1 VIKILLPG
9 ETFDFGSISKI
20 AEMISDMDATAKN
33 QKELTDGIT
42 MLREKARQ
50 RGIATDFD
58 DLIKTLQGANSQF
71 KIQYNYTFEDYT
83 ESETPYWDVF
93 NQESSLAKTQ
103 RLEVLNVAAKDVGFK
118 TFKAAY
124 KAFCLNLRK
133 YDVQVRGNSFFNP
146 TAFSGQPL
154 ELDACDW
161 RCDDDGIVKET
172 PNGIEVA
179 CPHPILPI
187 QRLINI
193 DTNEEKMKIA
203 YRSGKN
209 WRTITV
215 GKNDLYDSSKVL
227 KLAGVGVAV
236 TSKTARNLSDF
247 LCNIEC
253 RNYELIETISSV
265 TRLGYI
271 EGGGFSPYVD
281 DVVFD
286 GDLSYGAIYD
296 AISESG
302 KYDEWLNVASKCRAE
317 HQTAQI
323 MLAASFA
330 SPLISRIGCL
340 PFFVH
345 LWGVESATGKTVALM
360 LAASVWGNP
369 AIGQYTQTFNS
380 TQVGHEKTAA
390 FLNNIPMMIDE
401 LQLSKDSHGH
411 SKFDVYQLSQG
422 VGRTRGNRMGG
433 VDRPPTWSLCILSTG
448 ESPITSAASGAGAVN
463 RVIDI
468 ECKAADT
475 VIKDGFA
482 TSSAIKQHYG
492 FAGRKFV
499 EALTDDVVN
508 EATERYKVLFKELT
522 EKKTTEKQAMA
533 AAVLIIADE
542 IADKVIFKS
551 GKTLTVDEIS
561 EYLKTKESVSAGERG
576 YAFICDWVAMNSN
589 RFLSTKDGNGG
600 EIWGKIENNKMWINS
615 TKLKTALQDATFSP
629 EAIISWL
636 NANSLL
642 ERKSGDRHY
651 DVYTSV
657 HGVRARYFIINQP
670 AEDASGELVGEEFE
684 ELL

>member
-1 VIKILLPG
+1 
-9 ETFDFGSISKI
+9 
-20 AEMISDMDATAKN
+20 M
-33 QKELTDGIT
+33 
-42 MLREKARQ
+42 
-50 RGIATDFD
+50 
-58 DLIKTLQGANSQF
+58 
-71 KIQYNYTFEDYT
+71 
-83 ESETPYWDVF
+83 
-93 NQESSLAKTQ
+93 
-103 RLEVLNVAAKDVGFK
+103 
-118 TFKAAY
+118 
-124 KAFCLNLRK
+124 C
-133 YDVQVRGNSFFNP
+133 
-146 TAFSGQPL
+146 
-154 ELDACDW
+154 
-161 RCDDDGIVKET
+161 
-172 PNGIEVA
+172 
-179 CPHPILPI
+179 
-187 QRLINI
+187 
-193 DTNEEKMKIA
+193 
-203 YRSGKN
+203 
-209 WRTITV
+209 
-215 GKNDLYDSSKVL
+215 
-227 KLAGVGVAV
+227 
-236 TSKTARNLSDF
+236 
-247 LCNIEC
+247 
-253 RNYELIETISSV
+253 
-265 TRLGYI
+265 
-271 EGGGFSPYVD
+271 
-281 DVVFD
+281 
-286 GDLSYGAIYD
+286 
-296 AISESG
+296 
-302 KYDEWLNVASKCRAE
+302 
-317 HQTAQI
+317 
-323 MLAASFA
+323 
-330 SPLISRIGCL
+330 
-340 PFFVH
+340 
-345 LWGVESATGKTVALM
+345 
-360 LAASVWGNP
+360 
-369 AIGQYTQTFNS
+369 
-380 TQVGHEKTAA
+380 
-390 FLNNIPMMIDE
+390 IDE

-422 VGRTRGNRMGG
+422 VGRTRGNKAGG
-433 VDRPPTWSLCILSTG
+433 IDRPPTWSLCILSTG

-499 EALTDDVVN
+499 EALTDDVIN
-508 EATERYKVLFKELT
+508 QATERYKVLFKELT

-561 EYLKTKESVSAGERG
+561 EYLKSKESVSAGERG